1 MALTTAEI
9 DRLLKARGNA
19 YTPYSDHPVAA
30 LVEDD
35 QGRQF
40 AGCNV
45 EIANYKGLCAE
56 ASAIAT
62 MVSQTGATV
71 LRRVVVMGPGNALC
85 TPCGDCRQRIRE
97 FATSD
102 TEIVVVNGEGEV
114 LKRYSMEALLPDSFG
129 PENLTV

>member
-19 YTPYSDHPVAA
+19 YTPYSHHPVAA

-102 TEIVVVNGEGEV
+102 TEIVVVNGEGAV

>member
-102 TEIVVVNGEGEV
+102 TEVVVVNGEGAV

>member
-102 TEIVVVNGEGEV
+102 TEIVVVNGEGAV